1 MRNANARLRTR
12 ATVRHRAPTTRVVVP
27 RPVLVHAPAPELPA
41 VASPSPR
48 DSRTVQR
55 LGLAPR
61 WWAVIAAL
69 TLSAFAVLALRL
81 HVYDLGYEIAR
92 LRVENQALA
101 REHDELTL
109 KLSVLREPGRI
120 AERSSRELGMRL
132 PEPRQ
137 LRNVE

>member
-1 MRNANARLRTR
+1 MRNASARLRTR
-12 ATVRHRAPTTRVVVP
+12 STVRHRAPTTRVIVP
-27 RPVLVHAPAPELPA
+27 RPVLVHAPAPELPP
-41 VASPSPR
+41 VANPSPR

-61 WWAVIAAL
+61 WWAVIGAL

-92 LRVENQALA
+92 LRVENQALSRA
-101 REHDELTL
+101 HDELTL
-109 KLSVLREPGRI
+109 ELSVLTEPGRI
-120 AERSSRELGMRL
+120 AERSARELGMHL

-137 LRNVE
+137 LRTLE